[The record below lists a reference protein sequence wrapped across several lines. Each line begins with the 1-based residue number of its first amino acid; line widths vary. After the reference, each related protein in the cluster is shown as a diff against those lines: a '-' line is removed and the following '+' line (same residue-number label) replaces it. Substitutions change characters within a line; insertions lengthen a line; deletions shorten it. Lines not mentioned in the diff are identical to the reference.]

1 MEEYERQGSNMGMT
15 MTQKIL
21 AAAAGLETVEAGQL
35 IEAKLDLVLGND
47 ITSPVAI
54 KEMEKFTVQGV
65 FDKDKIA
72 LVPDHFVPNK
82 DIKSAEHCKCV
93 REFAR
98 RNEITNYFEVGQMG
112 IEHALL
118 PEQGLTVAGDVII
131 GADSHTCTYGALGA
145 FSTGVGSTDMAAGM
159 ATGKAWF
166 KVPSA
171 IRFNLT
177 GKPAEWVS
185 GKDVILHIIGMIGV
199 DGALYKSM
207 EFVGDGIK
215 NLSMDDRFTIANM
228 AIEAGGKNGIFPVD
242 ELAVAYMKE
251 HSKRTYTIYEADADA
266 VYDEE
271 YTIDLSALRP
281 TVAFP
286 HLPENTKTIDE
297 IKEDI
302 AIDQV
307 VIGSCTNGRLDDLR
321 IAAKVLKGR
330 HVADGMRCIVIP
342 ATQAIYLQ
350 AMEEGLLKTF
360 IEAGAIVSTPTCGPC
375 LGGYMGI
382 LAEGERCVSTTNRNF
397 VGRMGHVNSEIYLA
411 SPAVAAASAVTGK
424 ISCPCQLARK

>member
-1 MEEYERQGSNMGMT
+1 MGMT

-21 AAAAGLETVEAGQL
+21 AAHAGLDKVEAGQL
-35 IEAKLDLVLGND
+35 IEADLDLVLGND

-54 KEMEKFTVQGV
+54 HEMDKMTVDTV
-65 FDKDKIA
+65 FDKDKVA
-72 LVPDHFVPNK
+72 LVMDHFIPNK

-93 REFAR
+93 REFACR
-98 RNEITNYFEVGQMG
+98 HDITNYFDVGEMG

-118 PEQGLTVAGDVII
+118 PEKGLTVAGDVII

-171 IRFNLT
+171 IKFNII
-177 GKPAEWVS
+177 GKPAKWVS

-207 EFVGDGIK
+207 EFVGEGIK
-215 NLSMDDRFTIANM
+215 NLTMDDRFTIANM

-242 ELAVAYMKE
+242 DVAIAYMKE
-251 HSKRTYTIYEADADA
+251 HSVRPYKVYEADEDA

-271 YTIDLSALRP
+271 YTIDLSTLKS
-281 TVAFP
+281 TISFP
-286 HLPENTKTIDE
+286 HLPSNTRTMDQIT
-297 IKEDI
+297 EDVV
-302 AIDQV
+302 IDQA
-307 VIGSCTNGRLDDLR
+307 VIGSCTNGRIDDLR
-321 IAAKVLKGR
+321 CAAEILKDRKVKKG
-330 HVADGMRCIVIP
+330 VRCIIIP
-342 ATQAIYLQ
+342 ATQKIYLQ
-350 AMEEGLLKTF
+350 AMEEGLLKIF
-360 IEAGAIVSTPTCGPC
+360 IDAGAVVSTPTCGPC

-382 LAEGERCVSTTNRNF
+382 LAEGERCISTTNRNF
-397 VGRMGHVNSEIYLA
+397 VGRMGHVKSEVYLA

-424 ISCPCQLARK
+424 ISVPSELGL

>member
-1 MEEYERQGSNMGMT
+1 MGMT

-21 AAAAGLETVEAGQL
+21 AAHAGLEEVKAGQL
-35 IEAKLDLVLGND
+35 IEADLDLVLGND

-54 KEMEKFTVQGV
+54 HEMEKMTVKTV

-93 REFAR
+93 RQFAMKHD
-98 RNEITNYFEVGQMG
+98 ITNYFEVGQMG

-118 PEQGLTVAGDVII
+118 PEKGLTVAGDVII

-166 KVPSA
+166 KVPAA
-171 IRFNLT
+171 IKFVLT
-177 GKPAEWVS
+177 GKPSKWVS

-207 EFVGDGIK
+207 EFVGDGIA
-215 NLSMDDRFTIANM
+215 NLTMDDRFTIANM

-242 ELAVAYMKE
+242 DLTREYLKE
-251 HSKRTYTIYEADADA
+251 HSKRPF
-266 VYDEE
+266 VE
-271 YTIDLSALRP
+271 YTADEDAEYEQVIEIDLSTIKP

-286 HLPENTKTIDE
+286 HLPENTHTVDSIDE
-297 IKEDI
+297 IK
-302 AIDQV
+302 IDQV
-307 VIGSCTNGRLDDLR
+307 VIGSCTNGRIDDL
-321 IAAKVLKGR
+321 IVAAKILEGRKIAKGLR
-330 HVADGMRCIVIP
+330 VIVIP
-342 ATQAIYLQ
+342 ATQSIYMQAI
-350 AMEEGLLKTF
+350 EEGLVQTF
-360 IEAGAIVSTPTCGPC
+360 ISAGAVVSTPTCGPC

-424 ISCPCQLARK
+424 ISQPSDLGM